1 MYRFCCHAPVN
12 RKTPETGLRARLQ
25 RTIDLVWEGAARIE
39 LWACA
44 LNGFAQPDPDN
55 KHLLGAEPNQR

>member
-1 MYRFCCHAPVN
+1 
-12 RKTPETGLRARLQ
+12 LQ
-25 RTIDLVWEGAARIE
+25 RTIDLVWESAARIE